1 VEKNRIM
8 RKFLITRILYMILT
22 LIVFITL
29 CFFLFR
35 LLPGDPTALVIS
47 PILQPE
53 YQAVLKAQFGLD
65 KPLYIQYCLYFKNLM
80 RGGLGISFIYR
91 APVIK
96 IIRSKIFNTLIL
108 MGLGMTLC
116 LIIGIL
122 GGTVMAWLRGSKLD
136 SGLIIFSLAFRST
149 PIFWSG
155 MLILLLFGYKLGWF
169 PVGRMHTPGYDA
181 FTFWG
186 QYFNVDFLKH
196 LILPLSTL
204 TLYYLASPLLVM
216 RNSMLE
222 VLHADFVELAIAKGL
237 HPLRVMYHHAA
248 RNALLP
254 VVTLISLMVGYSVG
268 GQVLLET
275 IFSWPGM
282 GKEIVDAV
290 NSNDYPMAQGA
301 FLFLGATVI
310 SMNFIA
316 DVLYCYLDP
325 RIKYGEE

>member
-1 VEKNRIM
+1 M
-8 RKFLITRILYMILT
+8 RRFLITRILYMILT
-22 LIVFITL
+22 VFVFITI

-35 LLPGDPTALVIS
+35 MLPGDPTALVIS
-47 PILQPE
+47 PILMPE
-53 YQAVLKAQFGLD
+53 SQEALMAQFGLD
-65 KPLYIQYCLYFKNLM
+65 KPLYIQYYLFFKNLLK
-80 RGGLGISFIYR
+80 GDLGISFIYR

-96 IIRSKIFNTLIL
+96 IIEDKILNTLIL
-108 MGLGMTLC
+108 MGLSMTLC

-122 GGTVMAWLRGSKLD
+122 GGTIMAWRRGSKLD
-136 SGLIIFSLAFRST
+136 SGFIIFSLAFRST

-169 PVGRMHTPGYDA
+169 PVGRMHTPGYGA
-181 FTFWG
+181 FNIWD
-186 QYFNVDFLKH
+186 QYFNLDFLRH

-237 HPLRVMYHHAA
+237 HPLQVMYHHAA

-254 VVTLISLMVGYSVG
+254 VITLISLMVGYSVG

-310 SMNFIA
+310 SMNFVA

>member
-1 VEKNRIM
+1 M

-22 LIVFITL
+22 LFIFVTL

-35 LLPGDPTALVIS
+35 MLPGDPTALVIS
-47 PILQPE
+47 PILMPE
-53 YQAVLKAQFGLD
+53 AQAALKAQFGLD
-65 KPLYIQYCLYFKNLM
+65 KPLHIQYYLYFKNLLK
-80 RGGLGISFIYR
+80 GDLGISFIYR
-91 APVIK
+91 TPVINIIKGK
-96 IIRSKIFNTLIL
+96 ILNTLIL
-108 MGLGMTLC
+108 MGLGMLLC

-136 SGLIIFSLAFRST
+136 TGAIIFSLAFRST
-149 PIFWSG
+149 PEFWSG
-155 MLILLLFGYKLGWF
+155 MLILLVFGYKLEWF
-169 PVGRMHTPGYDA
+169 PVGRMHTPGFEA
-181 FTFWG
+181 FGFWD

-196 LILPLSTL
+196 LILPLTTL

-222 VLHADFVELAIAKGL
+222 VLHTDFVELAIAKGL
-237 HPLRVMYHHAA
+237 HPLRVMYQHAA

-254 VVTLISLMVGYSVG
+254 VVTLISLMVGYAVG

-282 GKEIVDAV
+282 GKEMVDAV

-310 SMNFIA
+310 SMNLLA

-325 RIKYGEE
+325 RIQYGEE